1 MTKFQKPILAFL
13 FLLLLII
20 PSYAEKTLSPQSRF
34 LSRALLS
41 SPATGLSFMTPRNF
55 RGAYDAKTGTFFLKN
70 RGGLLLGIYGFSKAT
85 LDEVADMVN
94 TAVKKLGMTLTLEEK
109 ENLDANTVIATFQT
123 TSPQGKGIM
132 VGITEIGKDN
142 NALAIVG
149 FGKAEKKE
157 HIQKKLKRILAQV
170 EWKKPEARTWQK
182 KWAGKVLSHSSSAA
196 PGSKTKI
203 TFCGDSSYTYQTKS
217 ESIQN
222 SSSERH
228 QGRWRLVAN
237 LVGETSLI
245 LNTTDG
251 RTFLWTIEETKT
263 GVQINGT
270 QYQTVPGPSCNI
282 LRKD

>member
-1 MTKFQKPILAFL
+1 MTGFQKRILILIFIL
-13 FLLLLII
+13 FFVI
-20 PSYAEKTLSPQSRF
+20 PANAENTLSPQSRF
-34 LSRALLS
+34 LSRASLS

-55 RGAYDAKTGTFFLKN
+55 RGAYDSKTGTFFLKN
-70 RGGLLLGIYGFSKAT
+70 RDGLLLGIYGFSEAT
-85 LDEVADMVN
+85 LDEVTDVVN

-132 VGITEIGKDN
+132 VGITEIGKNN

-170 EWKKPEARTWQK
+170 EWKKPEVRTWQK
-182 KWAGKVLSHSSSAA
+182 KWVGTGLSPSGSAA
-196 PGSKTKI
+196 SGSETKI
-203 TFCGDSSYTYQTKS
+203 TFCSDSSYTYQTKS

-222 SSSERH
+222 SSGDVH

-237 LVGETSLI
+237 LVGETFLV
-245 LNTTDG
+245 LNTTNG
-251 RTFLWTIEETKT
+251 RTFLWTIEEMETE
-263 GVQINGT
+263 VQINGT
-270 QYQTVPGPSCNI
+270 QYQAGPSRSC
-282 LRKD
+282 D